1 MAVPILF
8 RSEFW
13 GFLGFSFEGR
23 EIPVRA
29 DETDVLRA
37 AAYNL
42 AASVIRWES
51 EQEVLR
57 SYEKLRNTFNDVIR
71 TMGQIVGKKDPYT
84 IEHQE
89 RVVLLATEIG
99 AALGLDGERLEGLR
113 IAGLVHDVGKVEIPS
128 EILSKP
134 GRLSPLEFELI
145 KTHAGSSYDIL
156 REIDFPWPVA
166 EIARQHHEKLDGSG
180 YPRGLKGDEILLEA
194 RILTVADVVEAMASH
209 RPYRP
214 SLGLEAA
221 LGEIEKN
228 SGILYDPVVVR
239 ACAAVLE
246 NSPGILGAS

>member
-1 MAVPILF
+1 MRFVTVICFYLLESRCSLWTGSLPAGISSMMLTSRSPKIVNCNERGIGVAVG
-8 RSEFW
+8 S
-13 GFLGFSFEGR
+13 
-23 EIPVRA
+23 VA
-29 DETDVLRA
+29 T
-37 AAYNL
+37 L
-42 AASVIRWES
+42 ALASTSNHPMV
-51 EQEVLR
+51 
-57 SYEKLRNTFNDVIR
+57 
-71 TMGQIVGKKDPYT
+71 
-84 IEHQE
+84 
-89 RVVLLATEIG
+89 G

-221 LGEIEKN
+221 LGEIERN